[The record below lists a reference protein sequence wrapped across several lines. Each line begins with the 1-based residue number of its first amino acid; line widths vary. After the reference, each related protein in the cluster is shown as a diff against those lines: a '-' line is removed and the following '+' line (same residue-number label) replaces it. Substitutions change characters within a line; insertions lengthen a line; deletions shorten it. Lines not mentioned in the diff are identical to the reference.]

1 MEYASGG
8 ELFDYLLLKRRL
20 TEQEACKYFQQI
32 ISGIEYLYKHNIS
45 HRDLKPENLLFDQK
59 KDIKIVDFGLS
70 TYYEKGELLQSCCG
84 SPSYAAPEML
94 LGKYYNGLL
103 VDIWSS
109 GIILYAI
116 IAGYLPFQDPDNDK
130 LFEKIIKGKFK
141 FSNNFSAMAQDLI
154 RKILVT
160 DPSKRLDL
168 NRIKL
173 HPWFNIK
180 TPVLNEGLSLTL
192 FKIPIDENIAF
203 IIESELN
210 YSASEIRQNILE
222 NHHNRL
228 TTIYYLLLMK
238 KIKEG
243 KTSVADLNSNEFKN
257 FIKNPKNSLHYKAL
271 GINFIAN
278 LQKR

>member
-8 ELFDYLLLKRRL
+8 ELFDYILLKRRL

-32 ISGIEYLYKHNIS
+32 ISGIEYLNKHNIT

-109 GIILYAI
+109 GIILYAV
-116 IAGYLPFQDPDNDK
+116 IAGYLPFQDSDNDK

-141 FSNNFSAMAQDLI
+141 FPNNFSAMGQDLI

-173 HPWFNIK
+173 HPWFNII

-203 IIESELN
+203 IMESELN

-238 KIKEG
+238 RIKEG
-243 KTSVADLNSNEFKN
+243 KTSVADLISNEFKN